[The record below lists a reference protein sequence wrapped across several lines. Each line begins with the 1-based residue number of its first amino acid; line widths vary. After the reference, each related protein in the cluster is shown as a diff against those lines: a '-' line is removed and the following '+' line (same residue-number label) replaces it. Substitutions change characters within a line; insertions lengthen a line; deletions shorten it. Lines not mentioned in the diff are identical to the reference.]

1 MEPTAPGPSQQLI
14 AMYDTY
20 EAAQFARDRLLDA
33 GLTASEVDIRG
44 ESPGHVDPGYGPAD
58 EGFWNAVRLFLL
70 PQDETDYA
78 EAMRRGHVMLIVR
91 PRPEHRQQ
99 ALDIL
104 EASNPVDLEGSLR
117 QWREETAG
125 SGGVATQTA
134 RDVPPSAGGAD
145 VTGVQAGPTDPL
157 ASARASRE
165 SIGRVRSYALDPPGT
180 YAVPRMSGAPEEGGA
195 GKSKA

>member
-1 MEPTAPGPSQQLI
+1 MEPTAPGPSQHFI

-20 EAAQFARDRLLDA
+20 EAARFARSQLLDA
-33 GLTASEVDIRG
+33 GLTASEVEMRG
-44 ESPGHVDPGYGPAD
+44 ESPGQVDPGYGPAD

-78 EAMRRGHVMLIVR
+78 EALRRGHVMVIVR
-91 PRPEHRQQ
+91 PKPELRQK

-104 EASNPVDLEGSLR
+104 QASSPVDLEGNLR
-117 QWREETAG
+117 EWRKGAPAG
-125 SGGVATQTA
+125 GGAIPTTG
-134 RDVPPSAGGAD
+134 DVPASAGGAD
-145 VTGVQAGPTDPL
+145 VTGIQAGPADPL
-157 ASARASRE
+157 ASARARRE